1 MFISYLDQQP
11 KAYSLQGA
19 IHKVSSS
26 NPPLVIEFNGSNHFD
41 AWVRELPFH
50 KGHRFLDGLLHVFPN
65 LGGKKP
71 ASGQGK
77 RKVQEKEDEGQGGD
91 RMGSRRRPKNGGK
104 RKK

>member
-1 MFISYLDQQP
+1 MFISHLDQQP

-19 IHKVSSS
+19 IHQVSSS
-26 NPPLVIEFNGSNHFD
+26 NPLLVIEFNGANHFD
-41 AWVRELPFH
+41 AWVRELTFH

-91 RMGSRRRPKNGGK
+91 RMGSRRRPKSDGK

>member
-1 MFISYLDQQP
+1 MFISYLDHQP
-11 KAYSLQGA
+11 KAYSLHNA
-19 IHKVSSS
+19 IHQVSTM

-41 AWVRELPFH
+41 VWVRELPFH
-50 KGHRFLDGLLHVFPN
+50 KGHRCLDGLQHVFPN

-77 RKVQEKEDEGQGGD
+77 QKVQEKEDEGKGGE
-91 RMGSRRRPKNGGK
+91 RMGSRRRPKSGGK